1 MRRAV
6 RHPGTAGRVLTEQE
20 RPADV
25 DGARAYK
32 LGAEKPPFRKVHPG
46 TFAGAQVVIL
56 DMFKAMGLRAA
67 WSLNNSVWSGP
78 DCRLLLSVYA
88 KSH

>member
-32 LGAEKPPFRKVHPG
+32 LGAEKPASRTLARWGEQYRDPG
-46 TFAGAQVVIL
+46 C
-56 DMFKAMGLRAA
+56 
-67 WSLNNSVWSGP
+67 LNPRPEPEVG
-78 DCRLLLSVYA
+78 
-88 KSH
+88 